1 MSLAEP
7 PRRLGH
13 RIHALGVVNST
24 QTEALHLAA
33 AGAAEGTVVTA
44 THQMSGR
51 GRRGRRW
58 VDAEGES
65 LLMSVVLRP
74 PVLPTRA
81 PQLSLVGAVAVADAL
96 RACVGLR
103 ASIRWPNDVLVG
115 ERKICGM
122 LPEAATR
129 PPGVLDHVVLGVGL
143 NVNQAEFPG
152 PLRDLA
158 TSIRVETGRV
168 SVIGE
173 ILEAVLSALDR
184 WYGRFLSSGL
194 EGIREAWLER
204 AQSIGR
210 RARAADGR
218 EGVAVDLGRDG
229 ALVLRTDSGE
239 VLRVVAGEV
248 TMEESHAAGH

>member
-1 MSLAEP
+1 MSLAEA

-13 RIHALGVVNST
+13 RIHALGIVDST
-24 QTEALHLAA
+24 QIEAVRLAEV
-33 AGAAEGTVVTA
+33 GAAEGTVVTA
-44 THQMSGR
+44 SHQTLGR

-74 PVLPTRA
+74 PVSPMHA

-96 RACVGLR
+96 RGCAGLR
-103 ASIRWPNDVLVG
+103 AAIRWPNDVMVG

-122 LPEAATR
+122 LPEAAT
-129 PPGVLDHVVLGVGL
+129 PMPGVLGHIVLGIGL
-143 NVNQAEFPG
+143 NVNQPEFPA

-158 TSIRVETGRV
+158 TSIRIETGRV
-168 SVIGE
+168 MAIDEV
-173 ILEAVLSALDR
+173 LEGVLSALDR
-184 WYGRFLSSGL
+184 WYGRFLTAGL
-194 EGIREAWLER
+194 DGIRKAWLER

-210 RARAADGR
+210 RVRAADGR

-229 ALVLRTDSGE
+229 ALVLRTDSSE
-239 VLRVVAGEV
+239 TLRVLAGDV
-248 TMEESHAAGH
+248 TMEASHAAGH